1 MHGDYTRMTF
11 RPGKDPA
18 GVLMQQGRVTLDAD
32 WNEFVELVDRRFRA
46 ETIDALG
53 RCYVSKETP
62 NAFAIALSGGAL
74 TIGPGRAY
82 VHGLLAENHGADPS
96 EYDPVLGEVRGTAPV
111 KYEDQPYLPDAA
123 NVAPL
128 PTGGTYVVF
137 LDAWEREV
145 TYLQDPD
152 LVEKA
157 IAVDTATRLQ
167 TAWQV
172 RLLEAPEGT
181 TCSSDLPGWDALTA
195 PSAGRLTTTAVGVPA
210 STDPCTIPAT
220 GGYRG
225 TENRLYRVEIHGG
238 GTLGAATFKWS
249 RDNASIGGHVEG
261 IDNATRKVVTLDRL
275 GRDGARRISVDDWVE
290 VTDDVRELAG
300 QGGELRKV
308 AAVDEVAETITLATA
323 LPSGAFDPTDADRH
337 TRVVRWDQR
346 GTAVDTANGVVGVPA
361 TAGTAIV
368 LEDGVQIAFDVDPS
382 GGEFHVGDYWVFAA
396 RTADASVEELV
407 DEPPRGIK
415 HHFCRLA
422 VVTFPDTV
430 IDCRTPPA
438 EEDHGCDC
446 TVCVT
451 PESHASGA
459 LTIQQAVDQV
469 APVGGK
475 VCLQVGLY
483 RLDEPVRIRAARSL
497 ELQGRGW
504 KTVLVPRRAQNP
516 AIVVETSLGVTIDSL
531 AVVTSTPSKAG
542 AAPTGI
548 AIGLRNTIGTAI
560 ERCVLA
566 QLTTLGGSLGQA
578 GETAAPSSET
588 AGTAEILA
596 ALGPR
601 AAGAPLIALD
611 GIVAETLIHEN
622 VLAGTLGIGPLFA
635 DPRSALADQRSM
647 YVGAVDREVSSTAE
661 ISFASRGYLISL
673 DLAVEDNLFV
683 CSLGGV
689 ALEGLSMQLGE
700 TRIAHNSLVGCLR
713 AGITTLGFQGP
724 FGRIDVAENLVR
736 VLGTGI
742 AVGTDDTRVA
752 DNDVGSLIATR
763 AQAAGAAELTNAAI
777 VRFSFGAGIVLAPS
791 LRPAGIDR
799 SIVTGNRVVRM
810 LGDGIAIRDRVVSA
824 TIAHNV
830 LQAIG
835 GNGIAMEGTTANL
848 LTVESNQVLGAAVLP
863 VAEETGVAAGILLVS
878 TQNAAVVGN
887 TVAGVA
893 SVGTGSEVRRGIAVR
908 GAGTVRITG
917 NDVSQVAPEGEFLG
931 VAVGVAVESG
941 FQQADVTDNV
951 VRRGSG
957 ASGDDLS
964 SSWIGIMVAGG
975 AAVPAGT
982 KPVISVLN
990 ALVAEEGLFLF
1001 GKTHGKI
1008 IRLPRGKGT
1017 AGIHGNVVEAYGR
1030 TPAVF
1035 VETAGSCIFSDN
1047 RCFVTGPPEAA
1058 VANVTAGA
1066 LVANA
1071 NYLEG
1076 SQKGPALL
1084 IHLPSAGAF
1093 TVLGNVA
1100 SGPIM
1105 LGAAALPAPWNQLNV
1120 S

>member
-11 RPGKDPA
+11 VPRKDPA

-32 WNEFVELVDRRFRA
+32 WNELVELVDRRFRA
-46 ETIDALG
+46 ETVDALG

-62 NAFAIALSGGAL
+62 NAFAIALSGGTL

-82 VHGLLAENHGADPS
+82 VHGLLAENHGADPP
-96 EYDPVLGEVRGTAPV
+96 EYDAVLGEVRGTAPL
-111 KYEDQPYLPDAA
+111 KYEDQPYLLDAA
-123 NVAPL
+123 NIAPL
-128 PTGGTYVVF
+128 PTTGTYVVYI
-137 LDAWEREV
+137 DAWEREV
-145 TYLQDPD
+145 TYLQDGD

-167 TAWQV
+167 NAWQV
-172 RLLEAPEGT
+172 RLLEAPGGT
-181 TCSSDLPGWDALTA
+181 TCGSDLPGWDALTA
-195 PSAGRLTTTAVGVPA
+195 PSAGRLTTAAVGVPA
-210 STDPCTIPAT
+210 ATDPCTIPAS

-249 RDNASIGGHVEG
+249 RDNASIGGRVEA

-275 GRDGARRISVDDWVE
+275 GRDGVRRIRVDDWVE

-300 QGGELRKV
+300 LAGELRKV
-308 AAVDEVAETITLATA
+308 ASVDEVAETITLATA

-337 TRVVRWDQR
+337 TRVVRWDQH
-346 GTAVDTANGVVGVPA
+346 GAAVDAANGVVAVPA

-368 LEDGVQIAFDVDPS
+368 LEDGVQIAFDVEPT
-382 GGEFHVGDYWVFAA
+382 GGDFRVGDYWVFAA

-407 DEPPRGIK
+407 EAPPRGIK

-430 IDCRTPPA
+430 IDCRTPPT

-459 LTIQQAVDQV
+459 LTIQKAVDMV

-475 VCLQVGLY
+475 ICLQVGLY
-483 RLDEPVRIRAARSL
+483 PLDEPVRIRAARSL

-504 KTVLVPRRAQNP
+504 RTVLVPRRAQDP

-531 AVVTSTPSKAG
+531 AVVTSTPSKPG

-566 QLTTLGGSLGQA
+566 QLTTLRGSLGPT
-578 GETAAPSSET
+578 GMTAAAP
-588 AGTAEILA
+588 GDTAEILA
-596 ALGPR
+596 AFGPR

-635 DPRSALADQRSM
+635 DPRSSLAERRSM
-647 YVGAVDREVSSTAE
+647 DVGAVEREVSSTAE
-661 ISFASRGYLISL
+661 IPFASRGYLISV
-673 DLAVEDNLFV
+673 DLAVEDNLFI

-700 TRIAHNSLVGCLR
+700 TRIARNSLLGCLR
-713 AGITTLGFQGP
+713 AGITTLGLQGE
-724 FGRIDVAENLVR
+724 FGRTDVVENLVS

-752 DNDVGSLIATR
+752 DNVVASLGETR
-763 AQAAGAAELTNAAI
+763 PETTSAAI
-777 VRFSFGAGIVLAPS
+777 VGFSLGAGIVLAPS

-799 SIVTGNRVVRM
+799 CIVTGNRVVRM

-830 LQAIG
+830 LQGIG

-848 LTVESNQVLGAAVLP
+848 LTVESNQVLGVAMLP
-863 VAEETGVAAGILLVS
+863 VAAKTGVAAGILLLS
-878 TQNAAVVGN
+878 TKNATVVGN

-917 NDVSQVAPEGEFLG
+917 NDVSEVAPEEEFLG
-931 VAVGVAVESG
+931 MAVGIAVESG
-941 FQQADVTDNV
+941 FQQADVTDNI

-964 SSWIGIMVAGG
+964 SPWIGIMVAGG
-975 AAVPAGT
+975 AAAPAGT
-982 KPVISVLN
+982 KPVITVLST
-990 ALVAEEGLFLF
+990 LVAEEALFLF
-1001 GKTHGKI
+1001 GITHGKI
-1008 IRLPRGKGT
+1008 VRLPRGKGS
-1017 AGIHGNVVEAYGR
+1017 AGVHGNVVEAYGR
-1030 TPAVF
+1030 APAVL
-1035 VETAGSCIFSDN
+1035 VETPGSCIFSDN
-1047 RCFVTGPPEAA
+1047 RCYLTGPPATA
-1058 VANVTAGA
+1058 VATLTAGA

-1076 SQKGPALL
+1076 SEKGPALV

-1105 LGAAALPAPWNQLNV
+1105 LGTVALPAPWDQLNV

>member
-11 RPGKDPA
+11 RPRKDPA

-32 WNEFVELVDRRFRA
+32 WNELVELVDRRFRA
-46 ETIDALG
+46 ETVDALG

-62 NAFAIALSGGAL
+62 NAFAIALSSGAL
-74 TIGPGRAY
+74 TIGGGRAY
-82 VHGLLAENHGADPS
+82 VDGLLAENHGADPA
-96 EYDPVLGEVRGTAPV
+96 EYDPVLGEVRGTAPL
-111 KYEDQPYLPDAA
+111 KYEDQPYLPDAGA
-123 NVAPL
+123 IAPL
-128 PTGGTYVVF
+128 PTGGTHVVY

-145 TYLQDPD
+145 TYLQDPN

-167 TAWQV
+167 NAWQV
-172 RLLEAPEGT
+172 RVLEAPEGT
-181 TCSSDLPGWDALTA
+181 TCSSDLPAWDALTA
-195 PSAGRLTTTAVGVPA
+195 PSAGRLTTNAVGVPA

-225 TENRLYRVEIHGG
+225 TENRLYRVEIQGA

-249 RDNASIGGHVEG
+249 RDNASIGGRVEA

-275 GRDGARRISVDDWVE
+275 GRDGVRRIRVDDWVE
-290 VTDDVRELAG
+290 VTDDVRELYGVA
-300 QGGELRKV
+300 GELRKV
-308 AAVDEVAETITLATA
+308 VGIDEVAETITLATA

-346 GTAVDTANGVVGVPA
+346 GADVDAANGVVAVPA
-361 TAGTAIV
+361 TAGSAIV
-368 LEDGVQIAFDVDPS
+368 LEDGVQIAFDVDPTV
-382 GGEFHVGDYWVFAA
+382 GDFHVDDYWVFAA

-422 VVTFPDTV
+422 VVTFPGTV
-430 IDCRTPPA
+430 VDCRTPPA

-446 TVCVT
+446 TLCVT
-451 PESHASGA
+451 PESHSSGE
-459 LTIQQAVDQV
+459 LTIQKAVDTV
-469 APVGGK
+469 GPVGGK

-483 RLDEPVRIRAARSL
+483 PLDEPVRIRAARSL
-497 ELQGRGW
+497 QLEGKGW
-504 KTVLVPRRAQNP
+504 RTVLVPRRAQDP

-531 AVVTSTPSKAG
+531 AVITSTPSKPG
-542 AAPTGI
+542 AVPTGI

-566 QLTTLGGSLGQA
+566 QLTTLRGSVEQPDDTTTTESGTTDA
-578 GETAAPSSET
+578 NAFVAAF
-588 AGTAEILA
+588 
-596 ALGPR
+596 GPR

-622 VLAGTLGIGPLFA
+622 VLAGTVGIGPLFA
-635 DPRSALADQRSM
+635 DPRSALGDQRSM
-647 YVGAVDREVSSTAE
+647 YVGTIDREVSSTAE
-661 ISFASRGYLISL
+661 IPFASRGYLISL
-673 DLAVEDNLFV
+673 DLAVEDNVFI

-689 ALEGLSMQLGE
+689 ALEGLTMQLGE
-700 TRIAHNSLVGCLR
+700 TRIGHNSVLGCLR
-713 AGITTLGFQGP
+713 AGITSLGMLGP
-724 FGRIDVAENLVR
+724 FGRIDVVENLVR

-752 DNDVGSLIATR
+752 DNDVGSLLTAR
-763 AQAAGAAELTNAAI
+763 AQVASTAGFTNAAI
-777 VRFSFGAGIVLAPS
+777 VNFSLGAGIVLAPS
-791 LRPAGIDR
+791 LRPASMDR
-799 SIVTGNRVVRM
+799 CIVTGNRVVRM
-810 LGDGIAIRDRVVSA
+810 LGDGIAIRAQVVSA
-824 TIAHNV
+824 TIAHNI

-835 GNGIAMEGTTANL
+835 GSGIAMEGTTAEL
-848 LTVESNQVLGAAVLP
+848 LTVESNKVLGVAVLP
-863 VAEETGVAAGILLVS
+863 VPENRIAAGILLVS

-893 SVGTGSEVRRGIAVR
+893 AVRADSEVRRGIAVR
-908 GAGTVRITG
+908 GSGTARVTG
-917 NDVSQVAPEGEFLG
+917 NHVSGVAPEGEFLG
-931 VAVGVAVESG
+931 LAAGIAIESG
-941 FQQADVTDNV
+941 FQQADVTNNV
-951 VRRGSG
+951 VRRSG
-957 ASGDDLS
+957 GESDDQS
-964 SSWIGIMVAGG
+964 SAWIGLMVAGG

-982 KPVISVLN
+982 KPVINVLQV
-990 ALVAEEGLFLF
+990 LVADEGLFLF
-1001 GKTHGKI
+1001 GSSHGKLVH
-1008 IRLPRGKGT
+1008 LPRGKGT
-1017 AGIHGNVVEAYGR
+1017 AGVHGNLVEAYGR
-1030 TPAVF
+1030 APAVL

-1047 RCFVTGPPEAA
+1047 RCFVIAPPEQA

-1076 SQKGPALL
+1076 SEKGPSFV

-1100 SGPIM
+1100 SGPI
-1105 LGAAALPAPWNQLNV
+1105 LVGTAALPAPWDQLNMF
-1120 S
+1120 

>member
-11 RPGKDPA
+11 LPRKDRA

-46 ETIDALG
+46 ETVDALG

-62 NAFAIALSGGAL
+62 NAFAIALSGGTL

-96 EYDPVLGEVRGTAPV
+96 EYEAVLGEVRGTAPV
-111 KYEDQPYLPDAA
+111 NYEDQPYFPDAA
-123 NVAPL
+123 NIAPL
-128 PTGGTYVVF
+128 PTAGTYVVY
-137 LDAWEREV
+137 LDAWEREL
-145 TYLQDPD
+145 TYLQDAD

-167 TAWQV
+167 NAWQV

-181 TCSSDLPGWDALTA
+181 TCSSDLPAWDALTSS
-195 PSAGRLTTTAVGVPA
+195 SAGRLTTAAVGVPA
-210 STDPCTIPAT
+210 ATDPCTIPAT

-225 TENRLYRVEIHGG
+225 TENRLYRVEIHAG
-238 GTLGAATFKWS
+238 GTLGTATFKWS
-249 RDNASIGGHVEG
+249 RDDASIGGRVEA

-275 GRDGARRISVDDWVE
+275 GRDGVRRIGVDDWVE

-300 QGGELRKV
+300 LAGELRKV

-346 GTAVDTANGVVGVPA
+346 GTAVDAANGVVGVPA

-368 LEDGVQIAFDVDPS
+368 LEDGVQISFDVDPT

-396 RTADASVEELV
+396 RTADASVEEFV
-407 DEPPRGIK
+407 EEPPRGIK

-430 IDCRTPPA
+430 TDCRTPPT

-459 LTIQQAVDQV
+459 LTIQKAVDLV

-475 VCLQVGLY
+475 ICLQVGLY
-483 RLDEPVRIRAARSL
+483 ALDEPVRIKAARSL

-504 KTVLVPRRAQNP
+504 RTVLVPRRAQDP

-531 AVVTSTPSKAG
+531 AIVTSTPSKAG

-566 QLTTLGGSLGQA
+566 QLTTLRGSLG
-578 GETAAPSSET
+578 TAAAADET
-588 AGTAEILA
+588 AGTAGLLA
-596 ALGPR
+596 AFGPR

-611 GIVAETLIHEN
+611 GIVAETLIKEN
-622 VLAGTLGIGPLFA
+622 VLAGTLGIGPVFA
-635 DPRSALADQRSM
+635 NPRSSLAEQRSM
-647 YVGAVDREVSSTAE
+647 DVGAVEREVSSTAK
-661 ISFASRGYLISL
+661 IPFASRGYLVSL
-673 DLAVEDNLFV
+673 DLAVEGNLFV

-700 TRIAHNSLVGCLR
+700 TRIARNSLLGCLR
-713 AGITTLGFQGP
+713 AGITTLGFQGQ
-724 FGRIDVAENLVR
+724 FGRIDVVENLVS

-752 DNDVGSLIATR
+752 DNVIASLGATR
-763 AQAAGAAELTNAAI
+763 GQAGTGVTNAAI
-777 VRFSFGAGIVLAPS
+777 VGFSLGAGIVLAPS

-799 SIVTGNRVVRM
+799 CIVTGNRVVRM
-810 LGDGIAIRDRVVSA
+810 LGDGIAIRERVVSA

-848 LTVESNQVLGAAVLP
+848 LTVESNQVLGVATLP
-863 VAEETGVAAGILLVS
+863 VAAKTGVAAGILLQS
-878 TQNAAVVGN
+878 TENAAVVGN

-893 SVGTGSEVRRGIAVR
+893 SVGTDSEVRRGIAIR

-917 NDVSQVAPEGEFLG
+917 NDVSEVAPEDEFLG
-931 VAVGVAVESG
+931 MAVGVAVESG
-941 FQQADVTDNV
+941 FQQADVTDNI

-957 ASGDDLS
+957 AIGDDLS
-964 SSWIGIMVAGG
+964 SAWIGIMVVGG

-982 KPVISVLN
+982 KPVISVLGT
-990 ALVAEEGLFLF
+990 LVAEEGLFLF
-1001 GKTHGKI
+1001 GLTHGKI
-1008 IRLPRGKGT
+1008 VRLPRGKGS
-1017 AGIHGNVVEAYGR
+1017 AGVHGNVVEAYGR
-1030 TPAVF
+1030 TPAVL
-1035 VETAGSCIFSDN
+1035 VETPGSCIFSDN
-1047 RCFVTGPPEAA
+1047 RCYLTGPPAAA
-1058 VANVTAGA
+1058 VANLTAGA

-1076 SQKGPALL
+1076 AEKGPALV
-1084 IHLPSAGAF
+1084 IQLPSAGGF

-1105 LGAAALPAPWNQLNV
+1105 LGTAALPAPWNQLNV